1 VFDRN
6 KAALVITDPQI
17 DFLGENGAAYGV
29 FAESIAEQG
38 TVPNL
43 RRLMLAA
50 RDANIPIIISPH
62 YYYPHDDR
70 WQFNAPGESLMHKL
84 GMFKRQDPLSIE
96 GFKDLAPT
104 GSRC

>member
-38 TVPNL
+38 TVLNL
-43 RRLMLAA
+43 RRLMSRRVTPTSRSLSPLTTIIRTTIGGSSMLLAKA
-50 RDANIPIIISPH
+50 SCTSWAC
-62 YYYPHDDR
+62 
-70 WQFNAPGESLMHKL
+70 
-84 GMFKRQDPLSIE
+84 LS
-96 GFKDLAPT
+96 GKTRFP
-104 GSRC
+104 SRASKTWR